1 MNQEIYYADYYVKN
15 PKVDVDNFQE
25 FWKQAEKSDYEKG
38 EEKMGLPYSNIKSA
52 FENSSEIIGLEAL
65 NNIEAI
71 DPSVKMYEFVYAYKK
86 IILIIYFLLSCK
98 LFLMIRINS

>member
-38 EEKMGLPYSNIKSA
+38 EEKMELPYSNIKSA

-71 DPSVKMYEFVYAYKK
+71 DPSVKKYEFVNNIK
-86 IILIIYFLLSCK
+86 IILIIYFLLSFK